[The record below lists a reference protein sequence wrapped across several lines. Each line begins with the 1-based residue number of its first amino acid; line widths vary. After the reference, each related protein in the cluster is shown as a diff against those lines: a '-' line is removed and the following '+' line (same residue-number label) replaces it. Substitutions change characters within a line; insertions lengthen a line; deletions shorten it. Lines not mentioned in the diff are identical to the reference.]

1 MKKICTFAGLLC
13 VSISMY
19 AQSIKISG
27 TVTDEMGPVMGASVM
42 VKGTKTGTVT
52 DINGRYTI
60 SADKNAVL
68 VFSYVGTN
76 PVEKKVTGGVL
87 DAYLSSNV
95 QSINEVVVT
104 AIGIKQE
111 KKKLGYS
118 TQQVEGA
125 EIAAAGNL
133 NAGASL
139 QGEVAGLTVSVPS
152 GMFQSPTFSL
162 RGKTPLIVLDGVPIE
177 TDLFDLSS
185 ENIAS
190 VNVLKGTAAS
200 ALYGARGRNGAI
212 MITTKRAEAEG
223 IEINFST
230 KDMVQAGY
238 TAFPET
244 QHEFGSGSKGQ
255 YAFWDGEGGG
265 ISDDD
270 MQWGPRL
277 DVGNTAPQWNS
288 PIRDKVTGETIPW
301 WGSVK
306 GTQYDDQ
313 GRYERVP
320 MPLVSHDNIG
330 DFLETGIITNNTLSL
345 SYKGDKARVYV
356 LGQYAY
362 QKGQAPT
369 TSLQNGGLNINT
381 SFDITDRL
389 TLDAMLNYNM
399 VYSPNYPD
407 YGYHP
412 ANYMYNII
420 EWMGDDVDGKDLE
433 AHQWVPGMEGYRQA
447 SYNYAWYNNPYFAIE
462 QSRRKER
469 RNVLTGQL
477 RLNYQILPELSVM
490 GRVSMRS
497 NKNLTE
503 HETPKSYMRY
513 GNSREGNYQVWNE
526 VQENVDADVLLTY
539 TKSFMS
545 DINLTVN
552 AGSSVFYRRYRND
565 YASTDGLNVPGVYSL
580 NNSTGSIIT
589 FDAENPLWGSR
600 SEKEIRSV
608 YGSVNID
615 LSKYAY
621 LSATARNDWSST
633 IATGNNSYFYPS
645 VAISSVISDYV
656 KMPGFIDYLKVM
668 ASWATVSSDLD
679 PYQILQVYN
688 KENYWGSNPVMSYPD
703 ALVNYD
709 IKPEKTTSW
718 EVGLSTSFLGRVSL
732 DFSYYRNIDTN
743 QILDMLIS
751 QASGF
756 SSRKING
763 NKYTTNGIEAMVS
776 VKAID
781 QKDFKWNFDLNAS
794 HSVRKLTEIYGGE
807 EYFGNL
813 REGDRADAFYA
824 TVWQRDPNGTVI
836 VDENGQ
842 PLQDPYQ
849 RNVGHYE
856 PDVRLGMQNK
866 FKYKDFTLTINLNA
880 AIGGKI
886 FSNLSPKLWWGGKHP
901 NSTMYRDQEYANRD
915 EKGNPIPVYVPDAVT
930 VVSGEVTYDTHGN
943 VISDTRVFKK
953 FDKAVDWQSWCQ
965 NYPYQATVTDDM
977 DEFFANTFSRTYL
990 KISQIAL
997 SYDFKRLLPETSPI
1011 KGLTGTIFCNNAA
1024 LWSKAPWID
1033 PDISGDTG
1041 ENDGSNDPTAR
1052 YIGIGVNM
1060 TF

>member
-13 VSISMY
+13 VSVSMY

-27 TVTDEMGPVMGASVM
+27 VVTDDMGPVMGASVM

-52 DINGRYTI
+52 DANGRYTL
-60 SADKNAVL
+60 SADKNDVL
-68 VFSYVGTN
+68 VFSYVGTD
-76 PVEKKVTGGVL
+76 PVEKTVTGAVL
-87 DAYLSSNV
+87 DVNLTSNV

-111 KKKLGYS
+111 KKKLGYT
-118 TQQVEGA
+118 TQQVDGA

-133 NAGASL
+133 NAGAAL

-152 GMFQSPTFSL
+152 GMFQSPSFSL

-177 TDLFDLSS
+177 SDLFDLSS

-190 VNVLKGTAAS
+190 INVLKGTAAS

-212 MITTKRAEAEG
+212 MITTKRAEKEG
-223 IEINFST
+223 IEISFST

-238 TAFPET
+238 MAFPET
-244 QHEFGSGSKGQ
+244 QHEFGSGTHGS

-277 DVGNTAPQWNS
+277 DVGNMAPQWNS

-320 MPLVSHDNIG
+320 MPMVSHDNIG
-330 DFLETGIITNNTLSL
+330 DFLETGLVTNNTLSV

-381 SFDITDRL
+381 SFDLTDKM

-399 VYSPNYPD
+399 VYSPNFPD

-412 ANYMYNII
+412 SNYMYNII
-420 EWMGDDVDGKDLE
+420 EWMGDDVDGRELE
-433 AHQWVPGMEGYRQA
+433 QHLWVPGMEGYRQA
-447 SYNYAWYNNPYFAIE
+447 SYNYAWYNNPYFAIT
-462 QSRRKER
+462 QSRRKQR

-497 NKNLTE
+497 NRNLTE
-503 HETPKSYMRY
+503 HETPKSYMNY
-513 GNSREGNYQVWNE
+513 SDSREGGYKVWNE
-526 VQENVDADVLLTY
+526 SQDNVDADVLVTY

-580 NNSTGSIIT
+580 NNSTGNIIT
-589 FDAENPLWGSR
+589 FDSGNPLWGTR
-600 SEKEIRSV
+600 SEKEIKSV
-608 YGSVNID
+608 YGSVNLD

-645 VAISSVISDYV
+645 VALSSVISDYV
-656 KMPGFIDYLKVM
+656 TMPRFIDYLKVM

-679 PYQILQVYN
+679 PYQIQQVYT
-688 KENYWGSNPVMSYPD
+688 KESNWGNTPTISYPS

-709 IKPEKTTSW
+709 IKPQKTTSW
-718 EVGLSTSFLGRVSL
+718 EVGLSTSFFGRVAL
-732 DFSYYRNIDTN
+732 DLSYYRNIDTN
-743 QILDMLIS
+743 QILDMMIS

-756 SSRKING
+756 DSRKING
-763 NKYTTNGIEAMVS
+763 NTYTTNGIEVMAS

-781 QKDFKWNFDLNAS
+781 TKDFKWNFDINAS

-813 REGDRADAFYA
+813 KKGDRADAYYA
-824 TVWQRDPNGTVI
+824 TVWQRDPNGKVI
-836 VDENGQ
+836 VNANGQ
-842 PLQDPYQ
+842 PLTDPYA

-856 PDVRLGMQNK
+856 PNVRLGMQNK
-866 FKYKDFTLTINLNA
+866 FRYKDFTLTINLNA
-880 AIGGKI
+880 AIGGLI
-886 FSNLSPKLWWGGKHP
+886 YSQLSPKLWWGGKHP
-901 NSTMYRDQEYANRD
+901 NSTMYRDEEYAHRD
-915 EKGNPIPVYVPDAVT
+915 AKGNPIPVFVPDAVT
-930 VVSGEVTYDTHGN
+930 VVSGEVTYDVQGN
-943 VISDTRVFKK
+943 VVSDTRVFKK
-953 FDKAVDWQSWCQ
+953 FDQAVDWQSWCQ
-965 NYPYQATVTDDM
+965 NYPYRATVTDKM
-977 DEFFANTFSRTYL
+977 DKFFANTFSRTYL

-997 SYDFKRLLPETSPI
+997 SYDFKRLLPKDSPV
-1011 KGLTGTIFCNNAA
+1011 KGLTGTVFCNNAA
-1024 LWSKAPWID
+1024 IWSKAPWID
-1033 PDISGDTG
+1033 PDISGDSSDD
-1041 ENDGSNDPTAR
+1041 DGSNDPTAR
-1052 YIGIGVNM
+1052 YVGIGINM

>member
-60 SADKNAVL
+60 NADKNAVL
-68 VFSYVGTN
+68 VFSYVGAN
-76 PVEKKVTGGVL
+76 PVEKTVTGSVL

-330 DFLETGIITNNTLSL
+330 DFLETGLITNNTLSL

-399 VYSPNYPD
+399 VYSPNFPD

-490 GRVSMRS
+490 GRVSMAPTR
-497 NKNLTE
+497 T
-503 HETPKSYMRY
+503 
-513 GNSREGNYQVWNE
+513 
-526 VQENVDADVLLTY
+526 
-539 TKSFMS
+539 
-545 DINLTVN
+545 
-552 AGSSVFYRRYRND
+552 
-565 YASTDGLNVPGVYSL
+565 
-580 NNSTGSIIT
+580 
-589 FDAENPLWGSR
+589 SR
-600 SEKEIRSV
+600 STRRRSPTC
-608 YGSVNID
+608 
-615 LSKYAY
+615 
-621 LSATARNDWSST
+621 ATATRAKATTRCGTRCRRTST
-633 IATGNNSYFYPS
+633 PTCCSPT
-645 VAISSVISDYV
+645 
-656 KMPGFIDYLKVM
+656 PR
-668 ASWATVSSDLD
+668 AS
-679 PYQILQVYN
+679 
-688 KENYWGSNPVMSYPD
+688 
-703 ALVNYD
+703 
-709 IKPEKTTSW
+709 
-718 EVGLSTSFLGRVSL
+718 
-732 DFSYYRNIDTN
+732 
-743 QILDMLIS
+743 
-751 QASGF
+751 
-756 SSRKING
+756 
-763 NKYTTNGIEAMVS
+763 
-776 VKAID
+776 
-781 QKDFKWNFDLNAS
+781 
-794 HSVRKLTEIYGGE
+794 
-807 EYFGNL
+807 
-813 REGDRADAFYA
+813 
-824 TVWQRDPNGTVI
+824 
-836 VDENGQ
+836 
-842 PLQDPYQ
+842 
-849 RNVGHYE
+849 
-856 PDVRLGMQNK
+856 
-866 FKYKDFTLTINLNA
+866 
-880 AIGGKI
+880 
-886 FSNLSPKLWWGGKHP
+886 
-901 NSTMYRDQEYANRD
+901 
-915 EKGNPIPVYVPDAVT
+915 
-930 VVSGEVTYDTHGN
+930 
-943 VISDTRVFKK
+943 
-953 FDKAVDWQSWCQ
+953 
-965 NYPYQATVTDDM
+965 
-977 DEFFANTFSRTYL
+977 
-990 KISQIAL
+990 
-997 SYDFKRLLPETSPI
+997 
-1011 KGLTGTIFCNNAA
+1011 
-1024 LWSKAPWID
+1024 
-1033 PDISGDTG
+1033 
-1041 ENDGSNDPTAR
+1041 
-1052 YIGIGVNM
+1052 
-1060 TF
+1060 